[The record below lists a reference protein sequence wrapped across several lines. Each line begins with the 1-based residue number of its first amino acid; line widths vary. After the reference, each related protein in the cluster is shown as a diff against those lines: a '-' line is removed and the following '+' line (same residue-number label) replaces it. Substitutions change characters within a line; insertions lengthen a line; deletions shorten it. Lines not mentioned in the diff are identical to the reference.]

1 MNVVQRTFFEGL
13 VNTSLSL
20 SKAFVSFDV
29 REHSALVY
37 PVVVVRT
44 KEEHREVP
52 QVVLEALDVER
63 HRPGVA
69 DLRWPPSES
78 RRMKIALCF
87 TWLVGAKKQRFCPLQ
102 LSFRIYGHK
111 IPRLSLILPK
121 PHVI

>member
-44 KEEHREVP
+44 EEEHGEVP
-52 QVVLEALDVER
+52 QVVLEALDVEW

-69 DLRWPPSES
+69 DLRWPPPES
-78 RRMKIALCF
+78 RRMKSHYALRGC
-87 TWLVGAKKQRFCPLQ
+87 WE
-102 LSFRIYGHK
+102 
-111 IPRLSLILPK
+111 PK
-121 PHVI
+121 NKGCVLRNFYSESKDTKYLAYL